1 MTVLAEQ
8 GRLREFIASIFLKSG
23 SEAREAREIADHLVD
38 ANLAGH
44 DSHGVGMVPAYM
56 LHLKG
61 GWVVPNRAPVRVGG
75 VDPFAVFDGQMG
87 YGQPVLNAVIAQ
99 AADIARRHGVALV
112 TTRNA
117 QHIGRVGTYA
127 EQLLA
132 QGLMSIH
139 FVNAV
144 YEQASVA
151 PFRGSDPRLMT
162 NPVCIAIPGPK
173 PVLLDMATST
183 IALGKVR
190 VAYNKGVPVA
200 PGRLIDHSGQP
211 TTDPKVMFEEPK
223 GAQTAF
229 GEHKGWALAFVAEI
243 LGGALT
249 GGPRSGVTPGEK
261 HGLVNGMFSI
271 VMEPGRLID
280 GGGFDAAVAQLTDWV
295 KASPAANPD
304 EPVLVPGEPERASR
318 EARGRDGIPI
328 DTTTWRQIGAC
339 ARALE
344 LEVPAFPVVD
354 DAPGS

>member
-1 MTVLAEQ
+1 MTTLAEST
-8 GRLREFIASIFLKSG
+8 RLRTYIESIFRAAGSSD
-23 SEAREAREIADHLVD
+23 SEASQIAEHLVE
-38 ANLAGH
+38 ANLTGH

-56 LHLKG
+56 LHLKN
-61 GWVVPNRAPVRVGG
+61 GWVKPNRTPQRVGG
-75 VDPFAVFDGQMG
+75 TGSFAVFDGGMG
-87 YGQPVLNAVIAQ
+87 YGQPIVNAVMAEAAQ
-99 AADIARRHGVALV
+99 IARTHGVAV
-112 TTRNA
+112 TTLRNS
-117 QHIGRVGTYA
+117 QHIGRVGFYA
-127 EQLLA
+127 DRLAA

-144 YEQASVA
+144 YEVATVA
-151 PFRGSDPRLMT
+151 PFRGSDPRVMT
-162 NPVCIAIPGPK
+162 NPVCVAIPGTPS
-173 PVLLDMATST
+173 VLLDFATST

-200 PGRLIDHSGQP
+200 PGRLIDHTGQP
-211 TTDPKVMFEEPK
+211 TTDPKVMFEAPR

-249 GGPRSGVTPGEK
+249 GGPRSGVAPGEK

-280 GGGFDAAVAQLTDWV
+280 GGFFDDAVGRLTDWV

-318 EARGRDGIPI
+318 AARGRDGIPI
-328 DTTTWRQIGAC
+328 DATTWRQIGAC
-339 ARALE
+339 ARAVG
-344 LEVPAFPVVD
+344 LEVPAFATVG
-354 DAPGS
+354 DASGS